1 MITFEKKID
10 IMRYIKDIAN
20 NRFKISI
27 YQWNNKYIIKI
38 ENGMYEQTYKID
50 EYEVTNVEEI
60 EKCMDEIFLSRVTE
74 KFITMEVDFVDSL
87 QRNEVIF

>member
-1 MITFEKKID
+1 
-10 IMRYIKDIAN
+10 MRYIKDIAN
-20 NRFKISI
+20 TKFKISI

-60 EKCMDEIFLSRVTE
+60 EKCMDEIFLSRITE
-74 KFITMEVDFVDSL
+74 KFITMEVDFMDSL

>member
-1 MITFEKKID
+1 
-10 IMRYIKDIAN
+10 MRYIKDIAN

-27 YQWNNKYIIKI
+27 YHWNNKYIIKI
-38 ENGMYEQTYKID
+38 ESGMYEQTYKID

-60 EKCMDEIFLSRVTE
+60 EKCMDLVFLAKVTTRFE
-74 KFITMEVDFVDSL
+74 AMRDDFGDSL